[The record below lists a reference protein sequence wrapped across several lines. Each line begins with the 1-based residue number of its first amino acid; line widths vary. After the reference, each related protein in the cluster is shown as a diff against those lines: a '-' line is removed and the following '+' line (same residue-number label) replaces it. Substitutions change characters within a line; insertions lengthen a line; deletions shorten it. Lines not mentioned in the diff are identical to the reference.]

1 MKLGILDHVNI
12 LTPNLEE
19 MTAWYCDIL
28 GMTHGERPPFSFDGA
43 WLYVGDMAYVHLVQ
57 APTKRQ
63 AIEPQIEHFA
73 FTATGLAEFLDLLD
87 RRNIAYRRSQVPCY
101 DIIQINIHDPDGNR
115 IHVDFKAHE
124 AE

>member
-19 MTAWYCDIL
+19 MTTWYCDIL
-28 GMTHGERPPFSFDGA
+28 GMTLGKRPPFSFDGA
-43 WLYVGDMAYVHLVQ
+43 WLYVGDLPYVHLVK

-73 FTATGLAEFLDLLD
+73 FTATGMTEFLDLLES
-87 RRNIAYRRSQVPCY
+87 RNITYRRSQVPSY
-101 DIIQINIHDPDGNR
+101 GIIQINIHDPDGNR

>member
-12 LTPNLEE
+12 LTANLEE

-28 GMTHGERPPFSFDGA
+28 GMTHGKRPPFSSDGA
-43 WLYVGDMAYVHLVQ
+43 WLYVGDRPHVHLVK
-57 APTKRQ
+57 APKKRQ
-63 AIEPQIEHFA
+63 ALEPQIEHFA
-73 FTATGLAEFLDLLD
+73 FTATGLSEFLALLD
-87 RRNIAYRRSQVPCY
+87 RRNMTYRRSEVPSY
-101 DIIQINIHDPDGNR
+101 GIIQINIYDPDGNR

>member
-19 MTAWYCDIL
+19 MTAWYYDIL
-28 GMTHGERPPFSFDGA
+28 GMKLGPRPPFSFDGA
-43 WLYVGDMAYVHLVQ
+43 WLYVGDVAHVRLVYSK
-57 APTKRQ
+57 TKRQ

-73 FTATGLAEFLDLLD
+73 FTATGLNEFLDLLE
-87 RRNIAYRRSQVPCY
+87 RRKMPYRRSEVPSFG
-101 DIIQINIHDPDGNR
+101 IIQINIHDPDGNR